1 MGGSWKT
8 HATAVVV
15 AGLAIAAAVQHASG
29 GNALTLAF
37 LVVLATVLMW
47 ATRIVPEYLAAFVF
61 FVVCAI
67 GLVAPASVFL
77 SGFTGPAAWLVF
89 SGSVIGAS
97 LGHTGLAD
105 RLGARLAAVANG
117 RFPAVIARV
126 AVFGTGLAFV
136 MPSGMGRIFL
146 LAPLLAAFADRAGLA
161 KGSRGR
167 AGVMVAGIFGTF
179 FPAMAVLPAN
189 VPNNVLAGLLEA
201 TGIGVPT
208 FSEYLLLH
216 FPVLGFGKLM
226 LLIALLAIGFRDV
239 PRVPAPAAPPPPP
252 MTAVEKRLAV
262 VLAVTIGLWLTDSL
276 HGVSATWV
284 GMAAAVVCLWPG
296 TGLLPVNPMRSVAF
310 EPIVYVAGVVGL
322 GAVVGHTGLGTRLG
336 EILTAVIAPLAG
348 SAIASY
354 VGLAAIAA
362 GLGPLVTAVGVPA
375 ILTPIAPVLATATG
389 LPVATVTMSQ
399 VLGFSTVFLP
409 YQAPPLAVAVQIG
422 AMPAREA
429 IRYCLMLA
437 LLTILVLWPLD
448 LLWWMLLGR
457 LP

>member
-1 MGGSWKT
+1 MAAWKS
-8 HATAVVV
+8 AVVAV
-15 AGLAIAAAVQHASG
+15 PVIALAIAAAVQHAG
-29 GNALTLAF
+29 GGHSLWLAF
-37 LVVLATVLMW
+37 FVVLATVLMW
-47 ATRIVPEYLAAFVF
+47 ATRVVPEYLAAFVF
-61 FVVCAI
+61 FVICAI

-105 RLGARLAAVANG
+105 RLGARLAAIANG
-117 RFPAVIARV
+117 SFRAVIARV
-126 AVFGTGLAFV
+126 AVFGTALAFL

-146 LAPLLAAFADRAGLA
+146 LAPLLAAFAQRAGLP

-167 AGVMVAGIFGTF
+167 AGVMLAGLYGTF
-179 FPAMAVLPAN
+179 FPAMGILPAN
-189 VPNNVLAGLLEA
+189 VPNNVLAGLLET
-201 TGIGVPT
+201 TGLGVPS

-216 FPVLGFGKLM
+216 FPVIGIAKLA
-226 LLIALLAIGFRDV
+226 LLIGLLTVMFRDV
-239 PRVPAPAAPPPPP
+239 APVPAPETEPPPP
-252 MTAVEKRLAV
+252 MTTGEKRLTALLV
-262 VLAVTIGLWLTDSL
+262 ATIGLWLTDSL

-296 TGLLPVNPMRSVAF
+296 TGLLPANPMKSVAF

-336 EILTAVIAPLAG
+336 ELLAGVIAPLAG
-348 SAIASY
+348 NAVASY

-389 LPVATVTMSQ
+389 LPIATVTMSQ
-399 VLGFSTVFLP
+399 VLGFSTIFLP

-422 AMPAREA
+422 ALPVREA
-429 IRYCLMLA
+429 VRACLALA
-437 LLTILVLWPLD
+437 LLTILLLWPLD
-448 LLWWMLLGR
+448 VLWWMLLGR
-457 LP
+457 L